1 MGLVPLRHKIDPSIA
16 RINPQPVV
24 SFAAAERVAIW
35 TNSSHWSR
43 LWKLPAAVDD
53 FLSGSVQ
60 PHRVI
65 PARYDRQA
73 VRSALLAAAEL
84 YRDRTIRVCLCGE
97 IVQRIGVKNIFLKK
111 AFGIVQANRPET
123 IDRYVFG
130 R

>member
-1 MGLVPLRHKIDPSIA
+1 MTIKFVISGHFAPDYCLVS
-16 RINPQPVV
+16 
-24 SFAAAERVAIW
+24 VAYR
-35 TNSSHWSR
+35 TNSPHWPR

-65 PARYDRQA
+65 PARHDRQA

-97 IVQRIGVKNIFLKK
+97 IVQRIGVQNIL
-111 AFGIVQANRPET
+111 
-123 IDRYVFG
+123 G
-130 R
+130 RKT